1 LRHQRRGCR
10 ERCGNQGRNNA
21 EAEEWD
27 HKVTS
32 NSCRISTKGSSRS
45 GPAWRGVLW
54 NQHNGQFM
62 DTRLKGKTA
71 IVTGASR
78 GIGKAIAV
86 RLAAEGARVAL
97 CARDGNLLEQVAAE
111 IARAGGR
118 ALALAVDLRE
128 MDAAKRVLEF
138 SIGNYSQIDIVV
150 NNAGATKRGEFLEL
164 TDEDWADGFALKFF
178 GAMRLT
184 REAWPHLKNQAG
196 SVLNIS
202 GVGGRMPGPQFTIG
216 GSVNA
221 ALLSFTKAM
230 ADVGVRDGV
239 QVNAVNPGSIR
250 TDRFRRMLETNAAQQ
265 GIDLETAER
274 KLIESARTTRIGE
287 PEDIAALVAF
297 VVSPEGRFLQ
307 GALIDMD
314 GGATKVI

>member
-1 LRHQRRGCR
+1 
-10 ERCGNQGRNNA
+10 
-21 EAEEWD
+21 
-27 HKVTS
+27 VS
-32 NSCRISTKGSSRS
+32 
-45 GPAWRGVLW
+45 WRGDLP
-54 NQHNGQFM
+54 NEHNGKFM
-62 DTRLKGKTA
+62 QSRLKGKIA

-86 RLAAEGARVAL
+86 RLAAEGAQVVL
-97 CARDGNLLEQVAAE
+97 CARDGNLLEHAVAG
-111 IARAGGR
+111 IQHSGGS
-118 ALALAVDLRE
+118 ASALAVDLRE
-128 MDAAKRVLEF
+128 MDAAKRALDF
-138 SIGNYSQIDIVV
+138 TIKAHGQIDIIV
-150 NNAGATKRGEFLEL
+150 NNAGATKRGEFLQL

-184 REAWPHLKNQAG
+184 REAWPHLKKQAG

-202 GVGGRMPGPQFTIG
+202 GVGGRMPGPQFAIG

-230 ADVGVRDGV
+230 ADIGIRDGV
-239 QVNAVNPGSIR
+239 QVNAINPGSIR
-250 TDRFRRMLETNAAQQ
+250 TDRFRRMLETTAAQQ
-265 GIDLETAER
+265 GIDMETAER
-274 KLIESARTTRIGE
+274 RLIESARTTRIGE

-297 VVSPEGRFLQ
+297 TVSAEGRFLQ